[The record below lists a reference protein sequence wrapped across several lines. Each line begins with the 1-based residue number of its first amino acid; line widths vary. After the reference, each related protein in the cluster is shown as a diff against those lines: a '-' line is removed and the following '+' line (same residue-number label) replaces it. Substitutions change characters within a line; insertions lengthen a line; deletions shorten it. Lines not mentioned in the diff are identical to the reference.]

1 MNENSLIFDKE
12 FKKTTTKRKKARTK
26 VPICRDSSPVV
37 VDIKSG
43 LSTETRIVQ
52 PKYMEERGTMCLS
65 ELWSLKQKDDYVKA
79 MKSEAV
85 MQRVLQGM
93 NEEPVDSVWRPDKVK
108 NSKDIKSRLKL
119 ERSI

>member
-1 MNENSLIFDKE
+1 
-12 FKKTTTKRKKARTK
+12 
-26 VPICRDSSPVV
+26 
-37 VDIKSG
+37 
-43 LSTETRIVQ
+43 
-52 PKYMEERGTMCLS
+52 MCLS